1 MLILFI
7 ILFGAALTW
16 GLRSSFNKML
26 YTAINSI
33 IIDIKYEMLHEPIP
47 TGMLDPREKFA
58 VSPVYIEMWQ
68 IHENGKTRIL
78 YSENMI
84 NEHLPILLK
93 EMTMYESVD
102 IEFILKS
109 DGEHADESAI
119 LSETVTVNGKTYLIS
134 VATPIDGVDDLLEKF
149 LYLFVSLGILLYLA
163 ALYLGYRMIDKV
175 LIPMKNITATANA
188 ISQNN
193 LSKRVPLPEIRDDF
207 FTLAQTFNTM
217 LERIERAFEKVR
229 HFNVNVSHELKTPLT
244 IIQGEAEVALLK
256 ERNVKEYRDVLQ
268 SILEENASMERII
281 ESMLLLS
288 KSDTDS
294 LKKRMVPFM
303 LNDLI
308 LGVVAQKR
316 VQADTKSIA
325 IIFDAPKP
333 ITVIAEAE
341 LLQSALS
348 NLLDN
353 AIKYTP
359 ENQEKKIRILL
370 TEHNDRTIIEISDE
384 GIGINEEHLAHVLEP
399 FYRVDD
405 SHNKTIPGH
414 GLGLSLVKWITDL
427 HNADLSIESNKNGTK
442 VSISFKKNI

>member
-1 MLILFI
+1 MLFI

-16 GLRSSFNKML
+16 GLKSSSDHML
-26 YTAINSI
+26 YTAINSV
-33 IIDIKYEMLHEPIP
+33 IIDLKYDLLHDPVP

-58 VSPVYIEMWQ
+58 VFPVYIEVWQ
-68 IHENGKTRIL
+68 IHENEKRRIL
-78 YSENMI
+78 YSENMK
-84 NEHLPILLK
+84 NKHLPILSK
-93 EMTMYESVD
+93 KMTMYESVTV
-102 IEFILKS
+102 EFILEA
-109 DGEHADESAI
+109 DGEQADESAI
-119 LSETVTVNGKTYLIS
+119 LSETVTVNGETYLIS
-134 VATPIDGVDDLLEKF
+134 VATPIDETDDLLEKF
-149 LYLFVSLGILLYLA
+149 LYLFTLLGILLYLA
-163 ALYLGYRMIDKV
+163 ALYLGYRMINKV
-175 LIPMKNITATANA
+175 LTPMREITATADA

-193 LSKRVPLPEIRDDF
+193 LSRRVPLPEIRDDF
-207 FTLAQTFNTM
+207 FILAQTFNTM

-229 HFNVNVSHELKTPLT
+229 HFNVNVSHELKTPIT

-256 ERNVKEYRDVLQ
+256 ERNTKEYRDVLQ

-294 LKKRMVPFM
+294 LKKRMVPFN

-308 LGVVAQKR
+308 LSVIAQKR
-316 VQADTKSIA
+316 VQADAKSIS

-333 ITVIAEAE
+333 VTITAEAE
-341 LLQSALS
+341 LLQRALS

-359 ENQEKKIRILL
+359 ENQEKKITIWLKAY
-370 TEHNDRTIIEISDE
+370 NDRNIIEISDE
-384 GIGINEEHLAHVLEP
+384 GIGINEAQLVPILEP

-405 SHNKTIPGH
+405 SHSKTIPGH

-427 HNADLSIESNKNGTK
+427 HNADLSIESSKNGTK
-442 VSISFKKNI
+442 VSISFRKNI